1 MNTTDRQPVTITE
14 LATRTG
20 MHRNTIVRDIGNGKD
35 GLLPASRIS
44 GQWVVHPDDADAY
57 TEARS
62 MVLRG
67 EKALAG
73 LREQAARRAAARA
86 PKGISQP

>member
-1 MNTTDRQPVTITE
+1 MPQERPPVTITE

-20 MHRNTIVRDIGNGKD
+20 MHRNTIVRDIAGGH
-35 GLLPASRIS
+35 GILPARREN
-44 GQWVVHPDDADAY
+44 GDWVIDPDDADAY

-67 EKALAG
+67 QRALAG
-73 LREQAARRAAARA
+73 IREKAQQRAAERIAKRA
-86 PKGISQP
+86 PR

>member
-1 MNTTDRQPVTITE
+1 MPDDRPPVTITE

-20 MHRNTIVRDIGNGKD
+20 MHRNTIVRDIGG
-35 GLLPASRIS
+35 GEGILPAKKVDGDWMIEA
-44 GQWVVHPDDADAY
+44 DDADAY
-57 TEARS
+57 ADARS

-73 LREQAARRAAARA
+73 LREQAHKRAQERIAKRGRR
-86 PKGISQP
+86 

>member
-1 MNTTDRQPVTITE
+1 MPTERPPVTITE

-20 MHRNTIVRDIGNGKD
+20 MHRNTIVRDIGDGKE
-35 GLLPASRIS
+35 GILPARKQD
-44 GQWVVHPDDADAY
+44 GQWVIDADDADAY
-57 TEARS
+57 ADARS

-73 LREQAARRAAARA
+73 LRERAHQRAQERIAKRGRR
-86 PKGISQP
+86 